1 MIYVYKK
8 LHRILMVNEKSRFNM
23 FNMFYK
29 GFNVY
34 GNMFSICLICWFNM
48 FKSLH

>member
-1 MIYVYKK
+1 MSNIKTYKNIV
-8 LHRILMVNEKSRFNM
+8 LNEKSRFNM

-34 GNMFSICLICWFNM
+34 VNMFSICLICWFNM